1 MHKLFGILSLI
12 LLSMLLWHCS
22 ADPIIEG
29 DKAYAAGKFDE
40 ALKHYFEAKKAQP
53 ENTLINEKIALS
65 YGQRGMQL
73 YKRTRNVASFFG
85 NIERA
90 QKYVP
95 QDNGSSEF
103 NKVYSVI
110 LFELAQAYHQAKPE
124 NPVQEEQFFSKTLDY
139 LDQALLLDYENEP
152 ADSLLAAIRL
162 ANFQKMFDRGKRFLE
177 QAKKEKTNNELF
189 ISAEIFLNRA
199 VSFDP
204 SNTEAVKAL
213 KEVRQRLLRI
223 LDLNIDFPMAIAAM
237 QYTAN
242 HLLLDLAAFNNL
254 GERLTFDP
262 ARLKLVDMDN
272 NEYDIDLAETQKYE
286 RALTQ
291 PVVVENRKQLDGN
304 VAFKISRKVPLQ
316 YLRYELESGK
326 PSKKYFP

>member
-1 MHKLFGILSLI
+1 MHKISGILSLI
-12 LLSMLLWHCS
+12 LLSMLLWYCGS
-22 ADPIIEG
+22 DPITKG

-40 ALKHYFEAKKAQP
+40 ALKYYFEAKKDQP
-53 ENTLINEKIALS
+53 ENTLIDEKIALS
-65 YGQRGMQL
+65 YGQRGLQL
-73 YKRTRNVASFFG
+73 HQRNRNVASFSG

-95 QDNGSSEF
+95 PDNGSPEF
-103 NKVYSVI
+103 KKAYSVI
-110 LFELAQAYHQAKPE
+110 LFELARAYHQAKPE

-139 LDQALLLDYENEP
+139 LDQALLLDYGNEP

-162 ANFQKMFDRGKRFLE
+162 ANFQKMFDRGKSFLE
-177 QAKKEKTNNELF
+177 QARKEKTNNELF

-204 SNTEAVKAL
+204 SNTEAIKAL

-223 LDLNIDFPMAIAAM
+223 LDLNIDLPMAIAAM

-242 HLLLDLAAFNNL
+242 HLLLDITAFNNL
-254 GERLTFDP
+254 GEPLTFDP
-262 ARLKLVDMDN
+262 AHLKLVDTDN
-272 NEYDIDLAETQKYE
+272 NEYGIDLAETQKYE

-316 YLRYELESGK
+316 YLKYELVGAK